1 MDTLLVF
8 KCTFNIICSLAGG
21 AFGLLIFM
29 GTKRA
34 FASIVFGLFL
44 GAIVGAVLLV
54 RMGM

>member
-1 MDTLLVF
+1 MDTLFAL
-8 KCTFNIICSLAGG
+8 KCIFNITCSLAGG
-21 AFGLLIFM
+21 TFGVLIFM

-34 FASIVFGLFL
+34 FVSIVFGLFL